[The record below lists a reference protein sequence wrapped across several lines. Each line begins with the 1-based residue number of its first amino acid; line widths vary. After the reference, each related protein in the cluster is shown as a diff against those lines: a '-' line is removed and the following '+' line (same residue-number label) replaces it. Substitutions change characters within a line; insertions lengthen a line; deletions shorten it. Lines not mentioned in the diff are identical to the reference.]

1 MRTSGFDPV
10 LAEVIGRRLKII
22 SIFVTAVLSV
32 LLLRLWFLQIIN
44 GPAYRLQSE
53 NNRIHLQSMPPYRGL
68 IMDRNGELLV
78 NNIPSYDL
86 IFIPEDVQD
95 ADKLILNLKR
105 LISLDYDSL
114 SKKLKGS
121 YSGKPFEPVII
132 KKGISREELAVIKA
146 NLFNLPGIDTQDPPQ
161 RNYIYGTLASHIVGY
176 LSEISE
182 KELKSGKY
190 NQNRAGDF
198 IGKYGIERKWQ
209 NQLNGTSGAK
219 QEEKDVWGRKLNV
232 ISVHPPIPGYNIN
245 LTIDRDL
252 QLLAE
257 ASFDGKSGAIV
268 ALNPTNGEVLAMASS
283 PAIDPNKFVGGI
295 KAADW
300 NQYAN
305 SKEAPLQ
312 NRAIASMYPPGSIF
326 KIVTAF
332 AGLQEGIID
341 PEEKVFCDGIYSLG
355 NHDYNCWKS
364 HGDMNLQEAVLNS
377 CDYYF
382 YKVGKNLGIENIAKY
397 ARMFGLG
404 EKTDI
409 NFDYEADGLI
419 PDKEWKLKK
428 YGVPWQIGDT
438 IVSAIGQ
445 GYVSVTPIQ
454 MASLISTVFNGG
466 RIYEP
471 SVVKRVGSDTDAVF
485 EFSPKVKRIIDS
497 SDSSLELLK
506 KALIAVVNDPNGTG
520 KSARVKGITVAGKTG
535 TVELINKKKLKK
547 LYPDGDFP
555 LKYENHAWFVAIAPA
570 EDPEIAIAVLIEHG
584 GSGSGAAAP
593 IAGKLIRQYLKKD

>member
-10 LAEVIGRRLKII
+10 LGEVINRRLKII
-22 SIFVTAVLSV
+22 TVFVIVILSM

-44 GPAYRLQSE
+44 GPIYKIQSE
-53 NNRIHLQSMPPYRGL
+53 NNRIRLQSIPPYRGL

-78 NNIPSYDL
+78 NNIPSYNL
-86 IFIPEDVQD
+86 YFIPEDVKD

-105 LISLDYDSL
+105 LISLDFDSL
-114 SKKLKGS
+114 SKKLRGA
-121 YSGKPFEPVII
+121 YSGKPFEPVLI
-132 KKGISREELAVIKA
+132 KKGISREELAVIEA
-146 NLFNLPGIDTQDPPQ
+146 NRFNLQGIDTQDPPQ

-190 NQNRAGDF
+190 NKNSAGDF
-198 IGKYGIERKWQ
+198 IGKYGIEREWQ
-209 NQLNGTSGAK
+209 NQLNGTSGAM
-219 QEEKDVWGRKLNV
+219 QEEKDVWGRRLNI
-232 ISVHPPIPGYNIN
+232 ISEQPAIPGYNIN
-245 LTIDRDL
+245 LTIDKDL

-268 ALNPTNGEVLAMASS
+268 ALDPKNGEVLAMASS

-295 KAADW
+295 NAADW

-305 SKEAPLQ
+305 SKDAPLQ

-332 AGLQEGIID
+332 AGLEEGLID
-341 PEEKVFCDGIYSLG
+341 PEEKVFCDGIYTFG
-355 NHDYNCWKS
+355 NHDYNCWKH
-364 HGDMNLQEAVLNS
+364 HGDMNFQEAILNS

-382 YKVGKNLGIENIAKY
+382 YKLGKNLGIENIAKY
-397 ARMFGLG
+397 ARILGLG
-404 EKTDI
+404 KKTNI
-409 NFDYEADGLI
+409 KYDYEADGLI

-428 YGVPWQIGDT
+428 HGEPWQIGDT

-466 RIYEP
+466 RIYQP
-471 SVVKRVGSDTDAVF
+471 SVVKRIGSDTETVF
-485 EFSPKVKRIIDS
+485 EFSPKIERSIDFNYS
-497 SDSSLELLK
+497 SIELLK
-506 KALIAVVNDPNGTG
+506 QALIAVVNDPNGTG
-520 KSARVKGITVAGKTG
+520 KGARVKGITVAGKTG

-547 LYPDGDFP
+547 MYPEGDIP

-570 EDPEIAIAVLIEHG
+570 EDPKIAIAVLIEHG
-584 GSGSGAAAP
+584 GSGGGTAAP
-593 IAGKLIRQYLKKD
+593 IAGKLIRQYLK